1 MKYFVVHT
9 MNNLRLDCSKR
20 GFGWRVSPISDK
32 YIMIYDHDGLS
43 ILVIPINNVA
53 YIELVEED

>member
-9 MNNLRLDCSKR
+9 MNNLGLDCGKR
-20 GFGWRVSPISDK
+20 GFSWRVSPISDK
-32 YIMIYDHDGLS
+32 YIVIYDRDGLS
-43 ILVIPINNVA
+43 ILIVPINNVA

>member
-9 MNNLRLDCSKR
+9 MNNLGLDCGKR
-20 GFGWRVSPISDK
+20 GVRYLVSPISDK
-32 YIMIYDHDGLS
+32 YIVIYDRDDMS